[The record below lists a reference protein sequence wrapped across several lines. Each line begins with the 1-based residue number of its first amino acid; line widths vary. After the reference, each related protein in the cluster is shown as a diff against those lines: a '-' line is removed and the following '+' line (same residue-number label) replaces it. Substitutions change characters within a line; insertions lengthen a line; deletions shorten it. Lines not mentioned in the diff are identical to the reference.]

1 MVLNALYN
9 IHLTLPKNLF
19 PPSANYG
26 LIQRRG
32 MNLETIFLY
41 RDIPTGYTNLEN
53 RLSTMPRVALSQEHN
68 SMIFLTNEHIQQ
80 VLDMPMCMN
89 AMEEAYRDLNEQ
101 HAGYR
106 PRIDF
111 YVPQEPHYYRWGT
124 MEGAS
129 RKLGVLAIRMK
140 SDMLAWENQDG
151 FTVEDKYCMQRGT
164 YCGLIFLLST
174 RNAEPLALM
183 NDGYLQHM
191 RVGACA
197 GLGTKYLARKN
208 SKVLAMIGSGGM
220 ARTYA
225 AAIKEVRPIEVMRV
239 FSPTKANREA
249 YAAEMTE
256 KLDIEVV
263 PVDSP
268 EKALKGADIVSLT
281 TDSLV
286 PVIKAEWLEPGMH
299 INNVRN
305 NEAGTDV
312 LKRADVRARL
322 GTSTLFADR
331 NAAEVTSGSD
341 GMFGYI
347 AGTAEEKKKI
357 PSSPFHE
364 IDNPDIGTVPDIMA
378 GRWIGRANDQQIT
391 FLNNQG
397 TQGLQFAAVG
407 GTAYNLAK
415 AKGLGHPLPLE
426 WFTQNIRD

>member
-1 MVLNALYN
+1 
-9 IHLTLPKNLF
+9 
-19 PPSANYG
+19 
-26 LIQRRG
+26 
-32 MNLETIFLY
+32 
-41 RDIPTGYTNLEN
+41 
-53 RLSTMPRVALSQEHN
+53 
-68 SMIFLTNEHIQQ
+68 MIFLTNEHVRQ
-80 VLDMPMCMN
+80 VLDMKTCID
-89 AMEEAYRDLNEQ
+89 AMEDAYRELNEQ
-101 HAGYR
+101 RAGYR

-111 YVPQEPHYYRWGT
+111 YVPEEPHYYRWGT

-129 RKLGVLAIRMK
+129 RKLGVFAIRMK

-151 FTVEDKYCMQRGT
+151 FMVEDKYCMERGR
-164 YCGLIFLLST
+164 YCGLIFLTST
-174 RNAEPLALM
+174 RNGEPLAIM

-197 GLGTKYLARKN
+197 GLGTKYLARNN

-225 AAIKEVRPIEVMRV
+225 EAIKLVRPIEAMRV
-239 FSPTKANREA
+239 FSPTRKNRKA
-249 YAAEMTE
+249 YAAEMTG
-256 KLDIEVV
+256 KLDIEVAA
-263 PVDSP
+263 VDSP
-268 EKALKGADIVSLT
+268 ETALKGADIVALT

-305 NEAGTDV
+305 NEAGPDV
-312 LKRADVRARL
+312 LARADVRARL
-322 GTSTLFADR
+322 GTSTLHADR
-331 NAAEVTSGSD
+331 NAADVVTGSD

-347 AGTAEEKKKI
+347 AGSAEEKKKI
-357 PSSPFHE
+357 PAAPHHE
-364 IDNPDIGTVPDIMA
+364 VDNPNIGSVPDIMA
-378 GRWIGRANDQQIT
+378 GRWLGRANDRQIT

-407 GTAYNLAK
+407 ATAYNLAR

>member
-1 MVLNALYN
+1 
-9 IHLTLPKNLF
+9 
-19 PPSANYG
+19 
-26 LIQRRG
+26 
-32 MNLETIFLY
+32 
-41 RDIPTGYTNLEN
+41 
-53 RLSTMPRVALSQEHN
+53 
-68 SMIFLTNEHIQQ
+68 MIFLTNEQIQQ
-80 VLDMPMCMN
+80 VLDMKTCID
-89 AMEEAYRDLNEQ
+89 AMEEAYRDLSEQ

-111 YVPQEPHYYRWGT
+111 YVPHNPHYYRWGT

-129 RKLGVLAIRMK
+129 RKLGVFAIRMK
-140 SDMLAWENQDG
+140 SDMLAWEDQGG
-151 FTVEDKYCMQRGT
+151 FMVEDKYCMERGR

-197 GLGTKYLARKN
+197 GIGTKYLARKN
-208 SKVLAMIGSGGM
+208 AKVLAMIGSGGM

-225 AAIKEVRPIEVMRV
+225 EAIKEVRPIETMRV
-239 FSPTKANREA
+239 FSPTKKNREA
-249 YAAEMTE
+249 FAAEMTTR
-256 KLDIEVV
+256 LDIEVV

-268 EKALKGADIVSLT
+268 EKALRGADVVSLT

-305 NEAGTDV
+305 NEAGADV
-312 LKRADVRARL
+312 LARADIRARL

-331 NAAEVTSGSD
+331 SAPEVVTGSD
-341 GMFGYI
+341 GMFGFI

-357 PSSPFHE
+357 PSSPSFE

-378 GRWIGRANDQQIT
+378 GRWAGRTSDQQIT

-415 AKGLGHPLPLE
+415 AKGLGHSLPLE

>member
-1 MVLNALYN
+1 
-9 IHLTLPKNLF
+9 
-19 PPSANYG
+19 
-26 LIQRRG
+26 
-32 MNLETIFLY
+32 
-41 RDIPTGYTNLEN
+41 
-53 RLSTMPRVALSQEHN
+53 
-68 SMIFLTNEHIQQ
+68 MIFLTNAHIEQ
-80 VLDMPMCMN
+80 VLDMPACIQV
-89 AMEEAYRDLNEQ
+89 MEEAYQELNQ
-101 HAGYR
+101 LRAGYR

-129 RKLGVLAIRMK
+129 RKLGVFAIRMK
-140 SDMLAWENQDG
+140 SDMLAWENKDG
-151 FTVEDKYCMQRGT
+151 FIVEDKYCIERGT
-164 YCGLIFLLST
+164 YCGLIFLTST
-174 RNAEPLALM
+174 RNGEPLAIL

-197 GLGTKYLARKN
+197 GLGTKYLARQN
-208 SKVLAMIGSGGM
+208 SKILAMIGSGGM

-225 AAIKEVRPIEVMRV
+225 EAIKHVRPIEVMRV

-256 KLDIEVV
+256 KLDMEVIA
-263 PVDSP
+263 VDSP
-268 EKALKGADIVSLT
+268 EKALKGADVVALT

-286 PVIKAEWLEPGMH
+286 PVIKADWLEPGMH

-305 NEAGTDV
+305 NEAGPDV
-312 LKRADVRARL
+312 LKRADVIARL

-331 NAAEVTSGSD
+331 NAPEVTTGSD

-347 AGTAEEKKKI
+347 AGNIDEKNKI
-357 PSSPFHE
+357 PSAPHYE
-364 IDNPDIGTVPDIMA
+364 IDNPEIGTVPDVMA
-378 GRWIGRANDQQIT
+378 GRWVGRANDQQIT

-407 GTAYNLAK
+407 GTAYNLAR

>member
-1 MVLNALYN
+1 
-9 IHLTLPKNLF
+9 
-19 PPSANYG
+19 
-26 LIQRRG
+26 
-32 MNLETIFLY
+32 
-41 RDIPTGYTNLEN
+41 
-53 RLSTMPRVALSQEHN
+53 MP
-68 SMIFLTNEHIQQ
+68 I
-80 VLDMPMCMN
+80 CMK
-89 AMEEAYRDLNEQ
+89 AMEDAYHELNQ
-101 HAGYR
+101 QRASYR

-129 RKLGVLAIRMK
+129 RQLGVFAIRMK
-140 SDMLAWENQDG
+140 SDMLAWEEQDG
-151 FTVEDKYCMQRGT
+151 FVVEDKYCMQRGN

-225 AAIKEVRPIEVMRV
+225 MAIKEVSPIEVIRV
-239 FSPTKANREA
+239 FSPTRANRER
-249 YAAEMTE
+249 YAQEMTE
-256 KLDIEVV
+256 KLDVECVA
-263 PVDSP
+263 VDSA
-268 EKALKGADIVSLT
+268 EKAVKGADVVSLV

-305 NEAGTDV
+305 NETGADV
-312 LKRADVRARL
+312 LKRVDVRARL
-322 GTSTLFADR
+322 GTSTLAADR
-331 NAAEVTSGSD
+331 NAPSVTTGSD

-347 AGTAEEKKKI
+347 AGTLEEKKKI
-357 PSSPFHE
+357 PLAPTSE
-364 IDNPDIGTVPDIMA
+364 IDNPNIGTIPDIMA
-378 GRWIGRANDQQIT
+378 GRWVGRANDQQIT

>member
-1 MVLNALYN
+1 
-9 IHLTLPKNLF
+9 
-19 PPSANYG
+19 
-26 LIQRRG
+26 
-32 MNLETIFLY
+32 
-41 RDIPTGYTNLEN
+41 
-53 RLSTMPRVALSQEHN
+53 
-68 SMIFLTNEHIQQ
+68 MIFLTNEHIQQ
-80 VLDMPMCMN
+80 VLDMPTCLR
-89 AMEEAYRDLNEQ
+89 AMEDAYHELNEAR
-101 HAGYR
+101 AGYR

-124 MEGAS
+124 MEGTS
-129 RKLGVLAIRMK
+129 RKLGVFAIRMK
-140 SDMLAWENQDG
+140 SDMLAWEEQDG
-151 FTVEDKYCMQRGT
+151 FQVEDKYCMQRGT

-183 NDGYLQHM
+183 NDGFLQHM

-225 AAIKEVRPIEVMRV
+225 MAIKEVRPIEVMRV
-239 FSPTKANREA
+239 FSPTKKNREA

-256 KLDIEVV
+256 KLDIEVIA
-263 PVDSP
+263 VDSP

-286 PVIKAEWLEPGMH
+286 PVVKAEWLEPGMH
-299 INNVRN
+299 VNNVRN
-305 NEAGTDV
+305 NETGEDV

-331 NAAEVTSGSD
+331 TVAGVATGSD
-341 GMFGYI
+341 GMFAYI
-347 AGTAEEKKKI
+347 AGSDEEKKKI
-357 PSSPFHE
+357 PVSPHHD
-364 IDNPDIGTVPDIMA
+364 IDNPNIGTIPDIMA
-378 GRWIGRANDQQIT
+378 GRWVGRANDQQIT

>member
-1 MVLNALYN
+1 
-9 IHLTLPKNLF
+9 
-19 PPSANYG
+19 
-26 LIQRRG
+26 
-32 MNLETIFLY
+32 
-41 RDIPTGYTNLEN
+41 
-53 RLSTMPRVALSQEHN
+53 
-68 SMIFLTNEHIQQ
+68 MIFLTNEHIQQ
-80 VLDMPMCMN
+80 VLDMKTCIE
-89 AMEEAYRDLNEQ
+89 AMEEAYRELNESR
-101 HAGYR
+101 AAYR

-129 RKLGVLAIRMK
+129 RKLGVFAIRMK
-140 SDMLAWENQDG
+140 SDMLAWENQGG
-151 FTVEDKYCMQRGT
+151 FMVEDKYCIERGR

-197 GLGTKYLARKN
+197 GLGTKYLARQN

-220 ARTYA
+220 ARSYA
-225 AAIKEVRPIEVMRV
+225 EAIKHVRPIEVMRV

-256 KLDIEVV
+256 KLDIEVIA
-263 PVDSP
+263 VDSP

-286 PVIKAEWLEPGMH
+286 PVIKADWLEPGMH

-305 NEAGTDV
+305 NETGPDV

-331 NAAEVTSGSD
+331 SAPKTVTGSD
-341 GMFGYI
+341 GMFGFI
-347 AGTAEEKKKI
+347 AGSEEEKKRI
-357 PSSPFHE
+357 PASPYHE
-364 IDNPDIGTVPDIMA
+364 IDNPNIGTVPDIMA
-378 GRWIGRANDQQIT
+378 GHWKGRANDQQIT

-415 AKGLGHPLPLE
+415 AKGLGHSLPLE

>member
-1 MVLNALYN
+1 
-9 IHLTLPKNLF
+9 
-19 PPSANYG
+19 
-26 LIQRRG
+26 
-32 MNLETIFLY
+32 
-41 RDIPTGYTNLEN
+41 
-53 RLSTMPRVALSQEHN
+53 
-68 SMIFLTNEHIQQ
+68 MIFLTNEHIQQ
-80 VLDMPMCMN
+80 VLDMPACID
-89 AMEEAYRDLNEQ
+89 AMEAAYHELNEER
-101 HAGYR
+101 AGYR

-111 YVPQEPHYYRWGT
+111 YVPGEPHYYRWGT

-129 RKLGVLAIRMK
+129 RRLGVFAIRMK
-140 SDMLAWENQDG
+140 SDMLAWENQNG
-151 FTVEDKYCMQRGT
+151 YMVEDKYCIERGR
-164 YCGLIFLLST
+164 YCGLIFLTST

-197 GLGTKYLARKN
+197 GLGTKYLAREN
-208 SKVLAMIGSGGM
+208 SRVLAMIGSGGM

-225 AAIKEVRPIEVMRV
+225 TAIKHVRRIEAMRV
-239 FSPTKANREA
+239 FSPTRANRES
-249 YAAEMTE
+249 YAREMRE

-268 EKALKGADIVSLT
+268 EKALKGADVVALT

-286 PVIKAEWLEPGMH
+286 PVIKAQWLEPGMH

-305 NEAGTDV
+305 NEAGPDV
-312 LKRADVRARL
+312 LERVDIIARL

-331 NAAEVTSGSD
+331 SAAHVTTGSD

-347 AGTAEEKKKI
+347 AGTEEEKRKI
-357 PSSPFHE
+357 PVAPFHA
-364 IDNPDIGTVPDIMA
+364 IDNPEIGTIPDIMA
-378 GRWIGRANDQQIT
+378 GRWAGRTDDRQIT

-426 WFTQNIRD
+426 WFTQSIRD

>member
-1 MVLNALYN
+1 VHWEAL
-9 IHLTLPKNLF
+9 
-19 PPSANYG
+19 
-26 LIQRRG
+26 
-32 MNLETIFLY
+32 FLY
-41 RDIPTGYTNLEN
+41 RDISTGYTNLEN
-53 RLSTMPRVALSQEHN
+53 KLLTMPCVALSQEQH

-80 VLDMPMCMN
+80 VLDMPTCMN

-101 HAGYR
+101 RAGYR

-129 RKLGVLAIRMK
+129 RKLGVFAIRMK

-225 AAIKEVRPIEVMRV
+225 AAIKEVRPIEVIRV

-263 PVDSP
+263 AVDSP
-268 EKALKGADIVSLT
+268 EKALKGADVVSLT

-305 NEAGTDV
+305 NEAGSDV
-312 LKRADVRARL
+312 LKRVDVRARL

-331 NAAEVTSGSD
+331 SAAEVTSGSD

-378 GRWIGRANDQQIT
+378 GRWVGRANDQQIT

-407 GTAYNLAK
+407 GTAYNLAR